1 MFDLKKLVVI
11 LFIFIFS
18 SGMVYAANE
27 TNVDSSNHNL
37 VNDDLLKTDIDD
49 SSLCDGNI
57 SQYGQL
63 QKLIDDAGEGD
74 VIVLDK
80 NYTFDINLDDHV
92 SIMVNKSITIDGRG
106 FTLNSLK
113 QYNILEV

>member
-27 TNVDSSNHNL
+27 TNVDSSNPNL

-57 SQYGQL
+57 SQYAVLPLYSVIQWL
-63 QKLIDDAGEGD
+63 Q
-74 VIVLDK
+74 
-80 NYTFDINLDDHV
+80 TR
-92 SIMVNKSITIDGRG
+92 SCRSNKG
-106 FTLNSLK
+106 
-113 QYNILEV
+113 